1 MSLSINQLVLSLF
14 VLQCIACTGQSGS
27 QENAHSVTQSYSI
40 PDSVAQDLQKKKA
53 DIAHQ
58 MTDAQITYFVTHTS
72 DGKFGYNIFIDG
84 KIYIEQQTIPA
95 VAGNHGFATTQ
106 DAEKIALLAIEK
118 LKRGE
123 VPPSITVE
131 ELKEKQ
137 IMINE

>member
-1 MSLSINQLVLSLF
+1 MNKIMYLF
-14 VLQCIACTGQSGS
+14 MGFICLFHLTACTGQSGS
-27 QENAHSVTQSYSI
+27 HETASSATPSYSI
-40 PDSVAQDLQKKKA
+40 PDSQAQDLIKKKA
-53 DIAHQ
+53 VIAHQ
-58 MTDAQITYFVTHTS
+58 MADEQITYFVTHTA

-95 VAGNHGFATTQ
+95 VAGNHGFATKE

-137 IMINE
+137 ITINE